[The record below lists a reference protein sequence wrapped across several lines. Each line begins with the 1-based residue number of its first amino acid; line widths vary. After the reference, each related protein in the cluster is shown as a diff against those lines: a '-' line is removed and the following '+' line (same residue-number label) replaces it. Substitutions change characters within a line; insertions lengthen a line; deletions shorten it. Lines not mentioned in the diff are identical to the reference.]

1 MILIYVFGWCY
12 WYLLDYWLSY
22 FSPIYVVV
30 ATHLLMH
37 LYLKTLTS
45 IIRTDQPTLVE
56 LTDFAVLSYNFSVSS
71 NFPQNV
77 NLSAQIS
84 GCGSHSLSIL
94 DLFLFSVALV
104 FVM

>member
-56 LTDFAVLSYNFSVSS
+56 LTDLQYSR
-71 NFPQNV
+71 
-77 NLSAQIS
+77 IS
-84 GCGSHSLSIL
+84 
-94 DLFLFSVALV
+94 FLFQAIFLRMLTFLLRFLAVVLTV
-104 FVM
+104 FLFWIYFYSLWH

>member
-56 LTDFAVLSYNFSVSS
+56 LTDLQFSR
-71 NFPQNV
+71 
-77 NLSAQIS
+77 I
-84 GCGSHSLSIL
+84 I
-94 DLFLFSVALV
+94 FLFQAIFLRMLTFLLRFLAVVLTV
-104 FVM
+104 FLFWIYFYSLWH